1 VKKLEG
7 ESQKEGRE
15 NVVVRERE
23 RERER
28 GRDQGLL
35 EMQRQW
41 QCEGWWQ
48 GGSCLRTNG
57 DLAFARGWK
66 LWTKSAISKLR
77 WPKSVVLEAWGT
89 KNTF

>member
-35 EMQRQW
+35 EMQRQ
-41 QCEGWWQ
+41 
-48 GGSCLRTNG
+48 
-57 DLAFARGWK
+57 
-66 LWTKSAISKLR
+66 
-77 WPKSVVLEAWGT
+77 
-89 KNTF
+89 